1 MKPST
6 TDRLPVLLVDDEEPV
21 LRSSRLLLASAGVD
35 EVLTLADSRELLP
48 LLERRQLAAIV
59 LDLFMPYVPG
69 TELLPRLSE
78 EYPEIPVIV
87 MTAAQDVETAVECM
101 KHGAWDYLVKPVEER
116 RFISAVKRAVEV
128 RSLRRQVGTLRRYLL
143 SDQLEHHE
151 AFADIVTQS
160 RKMRSIFQYLE
171 AVATSEE
178 SVLITGETGVGK
190 EMLGTAVH
198 TLSGRAGELVKVNVA
213 GLDDALFTD
222 TLFGHRKGAYSGAAG
237 SREGLVARARGGT
250 LLLDEIGDLKKASQ
264 IKLLRLLQ
272 EQEYY
277 PLGSDVPKKADVRIV
292 CATNRD
298 LSKAMGKGRFRADL
312 YFRLSVHQV
321 AVPALRERL
330 EDLPLLVEHFLDEA
344 AGTLKKGPLRAPE
357 ELFTLLSLYEFPGNI
372 RELRALLFDAVALHA
387 SGPTLSLDRFRSL
400 VRPDQ
405 VPAAVPGAGG
415 GEAPALQVPGRLPS
429 LREAERFLVG
439 EAMRRAEDNQG
450 IAAELLGIS
459 RTALNRRLAKLG
471 GKDD

>member
-1 MKPST
+1 MKPSSG
-6 TDRLPVLLVDDEEPV
+6 DRLSVLLVDDEEPV

-35 EVLTLADSRELLP
+35 DVLTLADSRELLP
-48 LLERRQLAAIV
+48 LLERQPVAAIV
-59 LDLFMPYVPG
+59 LDLFMPHVPG

-78 EYPEIPVIV
+78 EHPEIPVIV
-87 MTAAQDVETAVECM
+87 MTAAQDVETAVGCM
-101 KHGAWDYLVKPVEER
+101 RQGAWDYLVKPVEER
-116 RFISAVKRAVEV
+116 RFVSAVKRALEV
-128 RSLRRQVGTLRRYLL
+128 RSLRRQLGTLRRYLL
-143 SDQLEHHE
+143 SDELDHHE
-151 AFADIVTQS
+151 AFAGIVTRS

-171 AVATSEE
+171 AVATSQE

-198 TLSGRAGELVKVNVA
+198 TLSGRPGELVKVNVA

-222 TLFGHRKGAYSGAAG
+222 TLFGHKKGAYSGAAA
-237 SREGLVARARGGT
+237 SRSGLVARADGGT

-277 PLGSDVPKKADVRIV
+277 PLGSDVPRKADVRIV

-298 LSKAMGKGRFRADL
+298 LAKAMAKGRFRADL
-312 YFRLSVHQV
+312 FFRLSVHQV
-321 AVPALRERL
+321 AVPALRQRL
-330 EDLPLLVEHFLDEA
+330 EDLPLLVEHFLAESA
-344 AGTLKKGPLRAPE
+344 RTLEKGPLRAPE
-357 ELFTLLSLYEFPGNI
+357 ELFTLLSLYGFPGNI
-372 RELRALLFDAVALHA
+372 RELRALIFDAVALHT

-400 VRPDQ
+400 VSPDSADA
-405 VPAAVPGAGG
+405 PVPGDAGV
-415 GEAPALQVPGRLPS
+415 EAPALRFPERLPS
-429 LREAERFLVG
+429 LRQAERALVL

-459 RTALNRRLAKLG
+459 RTALNRRLAKLRDEEG
-471 GKDD
+471 

>member
-1 MKPST
+1 MKPSAAA
-6 TDRLPVLLVDDEEPV
+6 RLPVLLVDDEEPV
-21 LRSSRLLLASAGVD
+21 LHSSRLLLASAGVD
-35 EVLTLADSRELLP
+35 DVLTLADSRELLP
-48 LLERRQLAAIV
+48 LLERQPVAAIV
-59 LDLFMPYVPG
+59 LDLFMPFLPG

-78 EYPEIPVIV
+78 ERPEIPVIV
-87 MTAAQDVETAVECM
+87 MTAAQDVETAVGCM

-128 RSLRRQVGTLRRYLL
+128 RTLRRQVGTLRRYLL
-143 SDQLEHHE
+143 SDELEHHE
-151 AFADIVTQS
+151 AFAAIVTRS

-171 AVATSEE
+171 AVASSQEP
-178 SVLITGETGVGK
+178 VLITGETGVGK

-198 TLSGRAGELVKVNVA
+198 TLSGRDGELVKVNVA

-222 TLFGHRKGAYSGAAG
+222 TLFGHRKGAYSGAAA
-237 SREGLVARARGGT
+237 SRAGLVARADGGT
-250 LLLDEIGDLKKASQ
+250 LVLDEIGDLKKASQ

-277 PLGSDVPKKADVRIV
+277 PLGSDVPRKADVRIV

-298 LSKAMGKGRFRADL
+298 LTKAMAKGRFRADL
-312 YFRLSVHQV
+312 FYRLSVHQV
-321 AVPALRERL
+321 AVPALRERS
-330 EDLPLLVEHFLDEA
+330 EDLPLLVEHFLAEA
-344 AGTLKKGPLRAPE
+344 AGTLGKSSVRAPE

-387 SGPTLSLDRFRSL
+387 GGPTLSLDRFRSL

-405 VPAAVPGAGG
+405 VPAAAPGAGV
-415 GEAPALQVPGRLPS
+415 EPPALHVPGRLPS
-429 LREAERFLVG
+429 LREAERYLVL

-459 RTALNRRLAKLG
+459 RTALNRRLAKLQPE
-471 GKDD
+471 DD

>member
-1 MKPST
+1 MKQPT
-6 TDRLPVLLVDDEEPV
+6 TARLPVLLVDDEEPV
-21 LRSSRLLLASAGVD
+21 LHSSRLLLASAGVH

-48 LLERRQLAAIV
+48 LLECRQVAAIV
-59 LDLFMPYVPG
+59 LDLFMPHVPG

-78 EYPEIPVIV
+78 EHPEIPVIV
-87 MTAAQDVETAVECM
+87 MTAAQDVETAVVCM

-116 RFISAVKRAVEV
+116 RFISAVKRALEI

-151 AFADIVTQS
+151 AFSAIVTRS

-171 AVATSEE
+171 VVATSQEP
-178 SVLITGETGVGK
+178 VLITGDTGVGK
-190 EMLGTAVH
+190 ELLGVAVH
-198 TLSGRAGELVKVNVA
+198 ALSDRGGELVKVNVA

-222 TLFGHRKGAYSGAAG
+222 TLFGHRKGAYSGAG
-237 SREGLVARARGGT
+237 TSRGGLVARADSGT
-250 LLLDEIGDLKKASQ
+250 LLLDEIGDLKKPSQ

-277 PLGSDVPKKADVRIV
+277 PLGSDVPRKADVRIV
-292 CATNRD
+292 CATNRN
-298 LSKAMGKGRFRADL
+298 LAKAMAKRRFRADL
-312 YFRLSVHQV
+312 FYRLSVHHV

-330 EDLPLLVEHFLDEA
+330 EDLPLLVEHFLAEA
-344 AGTLKKGPLRAPE
+344 ASTLGKGSVRAPE
-357 ELFTLLSLYEFPGNI
+357 ELFTLLSLYDFPGNI
-372 RELRALLFDAVALHA
+372 RELRALVFDAAALHT

-405 VPAAVPGAGG
+405 VPAAVPGVASA
-415 GEAPALQVPGRLPS
+415 EPPLQIPGRLPS
-429 LREAERFLVG
+429 LREAEHCLVL
-439 EAMRRAEDNQG
+439 EAMHRAEDNQG

-459 RTALNRRLAKLG
+459 RTALNRRLAKLRP
-471 GKDD
+471 KSD